1 MNKATTIGS
10 LAQGI
15 HIVDI
20 VAQSDLP
27 LKFSEIQ
34 EKTNISK
41 SNLYKYLNTLT
52 HLNLLYRDLKQGHYS
67 LGYKILEYGSAAMK
81 SNDLIGKLS
90 PYFKEI
96 STLTNMST
104 ILAVWINEHP
114 IITNIWNTNYGFN
127 IGAQIGTKLPLLS
140 ATGKVFAA
148 YANTKEM
155 INWIK
160 DEQSKIPHFDESKFQ
175 QEIEDIRT
183 SHISFAHEPLIN
195 HVSSW
200 GLPILDYRK
209 DLVAVITVVGFSDLV
224 PKDEHSDIVKQ
235 VLEYSK
241 EMSRIYGYNE

>member
-15 HIVDI
+15 HIIDI
-20 VAQSDLP
+20 VAQSDMP

-34 EKTNISK
+34 EKTKISK

-67 LGYKILEYGSAAMK
+67 LGYKMLEYGSIAMQ
-81 SNDLIGKLS
+81 SNDLIDKLS

-104 ILAVWINEHP
+104 LLSVWINDRP
-114 IITNIWNTNYGFN
+114 VVTNIWNTNYGLN
-127 IGAQIGTKLPLLS
+127 IGAQIGTELPLIS

-148 YANTKEM
+148 YANTEEKK
-155 INWIK
+155 NWIK
-160 DEQSKIPHFDESKFQ
+160 DEQTKIPHFDERKFQ
-175 QEIEDIRT
+175 QELETIRS
-183 SHISFAHEPLIN
+183 SHNSFAHEPLIN

-200 GLPILDYRK
+200 GLPILDFK
-209 DLVAVITVVGFSDLV
+209 KELVAVITIVGFSELI
-224 PKDEHSDIVKQ
+224 PKDVNSEMVQQ
-235 VLEYSK
+235 VLAYSK
-241 EMSRIYGYNE
+241 EMSRIFGYNG